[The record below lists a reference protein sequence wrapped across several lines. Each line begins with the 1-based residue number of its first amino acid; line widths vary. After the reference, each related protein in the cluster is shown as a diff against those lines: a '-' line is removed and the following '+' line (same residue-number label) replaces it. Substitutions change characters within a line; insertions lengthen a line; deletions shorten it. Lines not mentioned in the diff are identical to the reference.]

1 MTHGDGPASNKGLAK
16 PASSRR
22 LDYQKDYGQMKHHDC
37 LSHVHR
43 AQDTCES
50 SRSQYLLIKL
60 LISPVYARQ

>member
-37 LSHVHR
+37 LSPVHR
-43 AQDTCES
+43 AQDTRVNPPEAS
-50 SRSQYLLIKL
+50 TY
-60 LISPVYARQ
+60 